1 MTVANINCRA
11 YVFFPLYVTCVCG
24 CTCFRVPSLN
34 RGGDVDN
41 LEAVDGVVCKPCTC
55 VSNGPSGGQI
65 MLIVIM
71 LALWPFGRYCN
82 IRYAG

>member
-1 MTVANINCRA
+1 MRTADTAHVGRSGSHRPMKQADHHPSVLLQQEPYRTRSHA
-11 YVFFPLYVTCVCG
+11 TSRPLYI
-24 CTCFRVPSLN
+24 
-34 RGGDVDN
+34 
-41 LEAVDGVVCKPCTC
+41 
-55 VSNGPSGGQI
+55 SNGPSGGQI